1 MGCERRLGAPCH
13 RGGGDYLRT
22 NRRIDV
28 RASAAAVKSARG
40 LDPELQPEA
49 CASQMARW
57 LVALGL
63 GIGAFLPPAAAG
75 SGKAEAL
82 YQRGEMAAAASLARS
97 QHSAEGYSLASKAT
111 LVQAA
116 YLSPDAQKQAL
127 FELAAADAR
136 QALALEPDHVDAH
149 LQLAIALGQLA
160 ELKNPISAH
169 VGGYAEE
176 GKALLDQA
184 LALDPDNEW
193 AQALLGMWHL
203 RVVHHAGAA
212 LAAQLYGASRET
224 GVGLCLQA
232 IGDARSVLALKYGCA
247 AVLVELDFDQFE
259 DTAEQALAAVKDAAA
274 GDAAES
280 LVQAEAARLLASL
293 KSGAFARAHRD
304 ARESELVP

>member
-1 MGCERRLGAPCH
+1 M
-13 RGGGDYLRT
+13 
-22 NRRIDV
+22 
-28 RASAAAVKSARG
+28 
-40 LDPELQPEA
+40 
-49 CASQMARW
+49 
-57 LVALGL
+57 ALGL
-63 GIGAFLPPAAAG
+63 SIGAFSPAPAAG
-75 SGKAEAL
+75 PGEAETL
-82 YQRGEMAAAASLARS
+82 YQRGDMAAAASLARS
-97 QHSAEGYSLASKAT
+97 LNSAEGFSLASKAT

-116 YLSPDAQKQAL
+116 YLSPDTEKQAL

-184 LALDPDNEW
+184 LLLDPDNEW

-212 LAAQLYGASRET
+212 LAGQLYGASRET

-232 IGDARSVLALKYGCA
+232 IGGARSALALKYGCA

-259 DTAEQALAAVKDAAA
+259 DTAERTLAAVKDAAA
-274 GDAAES
+274 RDAAEN
-280 LVQAEAARLLASL
+280 LVQAEATRLLDEL
-293 KSGAFARAHRD
+293 KSGAFERSRRD